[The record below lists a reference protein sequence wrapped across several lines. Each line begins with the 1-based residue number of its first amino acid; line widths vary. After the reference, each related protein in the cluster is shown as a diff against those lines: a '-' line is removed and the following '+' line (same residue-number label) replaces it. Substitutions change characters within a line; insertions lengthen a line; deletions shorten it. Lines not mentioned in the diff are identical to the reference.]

1 MGKKIM
7 IEGMMCQHC
16 VAHVTEALTKLDGV
30 TATVDLETKTATVT
44 GDATDEALKQAVANA
59 GYTVTDIR

>member
-1 MGKKIM
+1 MEKKIV

-30 TATVDLETKTATVT
+30 TAVVDLETKTATVT

-59 GYTVTDIR
+59 GYTVTSIQ

>member
-1 MGKKIM
+1 M
-7 IEGMMCQHC
+7 
-16 VAHVTEALTKLDGV
+16 AHVTEALTKLDGV